1 MQNGSYFVLDQRLLY
16 EKYELKFK
24 EEKVERILDL
34 QQIEENLFNQIVWA
48 PRI

>member
-24 EEKVERILDL
+24 EEKVERILYL